1 MSEHDGNLR
10 VATALGRDS
19 WTPRENAVT
28 VLAER
33 GDRLTEVGRVDGLGV
48 DEQIQSVRWFGDLA
62 VVVTFRRTDP
72 LYAVDLADPEAPR
85 VLGALKIPG
94 FSSYLHPVGDG
105 LLLGLGQHANRQGVS
120 RFAQAAVFD
129 LRDLARPDRVD
140 TAAFGEDAEFTAAW
154 DPRGFTYLP
163 ERRTVL
169 ATLQDYR
176 HGRSRLVV
184 MGLGEDGTLAPRSST
199 VVAGWDAL
207 SVRTLPLDDGRVAV
221 VARGEVDLLTL

>member
-94 FSSYLHPVGDG
+94 FSSYLQEVGDG
-105 LLLGLGQHANRQGVS
+105 RVLGIGQEA
-120 RFAQAAVFD
+120 
-129 LRDLARPDRVD
+129 
-140 TAAFGEDAEFTAAW
+140 TDA
-154 DPRGFTYLP
+154 G
-163 ERRTVL
+163 RRTGFQESLFDVSDPSDPQRIG
-169 ATLQDYR
+169 A
-176 HGRSRLVV
+176 
-184 MGLGEDGTLAPRSST
+184 EDQETQKGQKR
-199 VVAGWDAL
+199 
-207 SVRTLPLDDGRVAV
+207 
-221 VARGEVDLLTL
+221 